1 MIKGLFVLADGFE
14 DTEALT
20 TRDVLLRAGIEIV
33 TCSIKDET
41 SVVSSFG
48 VEMFAD
54 INCNNLNFSE
64 YDFICL
70 PGGGNGVRKLYSSS
84 FVKDALK
91 HFENKYMFA
100 ICAAPAVLG
109 KYGYLNNKRF
119 TCYPGFE
126 DGILGKYNG
135 DEGVVIDGN
144 IITAK
149 SMYYS
154 IPFALA
160 IVEVLLGK
168 DESNKLEEI
177 LKGNN

>member
-1 MIKGLFVLADGFE
+1 M
-14 DTEALT
+14 
-20 TRDVLLRAGIEIV
+20 
-33 TCSIKDET
+33 
-41 SVVSSFG
+41 
-48 VEMFAD
+48 
-54 INCNNLNFSE
+54 
-64 YDFICL
+64 
-70 PGGGNGVRKLYSSS
+70 
-84 FVKDALK
+84 
-91 HFENKYMFA
+91 
-100 ICAAPAVLG
+100 G